1 MNWTKE
7 FEWHNLD
14 ADFDLDMKHT
24 SNKQDAILV
33 KQREQR
39 CGKVIWTT
47 FMQVIYTALYL
58 YLIIDR
64 FNVEAF
70 YG

>member
-1 MNWTKE
+1 MDWAKE

-14 ADFDLDMKHT
+14 ADFDQDTKHT
-24 SNKQDAILV
+24 SSKQDDLLV

-47 FMQVIYTALYL
+47 FMQVIYTVLYL

-64 FNVEAF
+64 FNAEAA
-70 YG
+70 YS